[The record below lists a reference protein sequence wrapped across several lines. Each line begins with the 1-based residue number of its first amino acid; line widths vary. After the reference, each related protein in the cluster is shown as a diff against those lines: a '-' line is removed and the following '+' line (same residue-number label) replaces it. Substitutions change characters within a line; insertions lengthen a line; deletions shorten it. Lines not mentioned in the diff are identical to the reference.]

1 MSPSG
6 DGFEGR
12 PEGTLAAND
21 VMSPPDTQRGPRA
34 KVSFRDRLLAESVRA
49 LEHDGARPIAA
60 PDAEAKAAAGA
71 GDFESRLVARARAIA
86 AADRLEPALRNTG
99 QVFGA
104 IVAIGVLLA
113 AVAGLSAARA
123 SLGSD
128 NNEVNVFWALGGLLA
143 VQTILLLAW
152 VVVMIK
158 TPTSLRSLSL
168 GGAAFGVARRIAGR
182 WNRSAENAAVIEAT
196 GAVFARGAI
205 GRWTLSSISHALW
218 LVFNAS
224 CVLFVVLILSTG
236 LYRFVWETTILP
248 ADAFTSL
255 TRVTAW
261 LPSQLGFPT
270 PTPDQI
276 AASDGSIGPDLSE
289 ATRHAWSGLLIG
301 SVVTYGLAPRF
312 VLLVLCV
319 WRQTR
324 ARRAYRLDTSR
335 PGYLRLRSCLMPGA
349 KSLGVIDPDTDGE
362 DRLDPVV
369 PTPVAP
375 NRTHNGAPV
384 VLGIEIEPPA
394 TPWPPSVAGVAWRDL
409 GFVDDRSDRRRVL
422 GELGN
427 GSDGPS
433 ITVAVCGL
441 TTTPDRGIA
450 AFLSDVRQAAGVRM
464 AMVLTGGEALRK
476 RTDGEQLATRVDD
489 WRALA
494 DAIGVAAGDVIELD
508 LDHLT
513 AASAAKLASLLG
525 VQETAAVVHRR
536 IEDAFDA
543 IVDHVGGWPPQP
555 ETKQQA
561 ALHEAIG
568 KLYRP
573 EMSSWTQRFRLP
585 DAAGLKA
592 DLSETLRAG
601 AQGIVGILPRRL
613 KADTRWVAA
622 GAIAG
627 ALGCVTA
634 AALLSPVAIAGLP
647 MWSVLGAAITAV
659 VRATVSSGAAGAVE
673 NATDGSKR
681 GDAVRGAALFALL
694 LELQGRAEAA
704 ITRILDNVI
713 GDAADAQLETPEG
726 VQRSLDAMRHRLDIA
741 LAGEAAS

>member
-6 DGFEGR
+6 
-12 PEGTLAAND
+12 
-21 VMSPPDTQRGPRA
+21 A
-34 KVSFRDRLLAESVRA
+34 KVAFRDRLLAESVRA
-49 LEHDGARPIAA
+49 LGHDGSRPIEA
-60 PDAEAKAAAGA
+60 PDADAIAIAGG
-71 GDFESRLVARARAIA
+71 GDFETRLVARARAIA
-86 AADRLEPALRNTG
+86 SADRLEPAMRNTG
-99 QVFGA
+99 QVFLA
-104 IVAIGVLLA
+104 IVAIGVVLA

-123 SLGSD
+123 SLGD
-128 NNEVNVFWALGGLLA
+128 ENNEVNVFWALGGLLA
-143 VQTILLLAW
+143 IQSILLLAW
-152 VVVMIK
+152 LVVMVK
-158 TPTSLRSLSL
+158 TPAALPTLSL
-168 GGAAFGVARRIAGR
+168 GGASVGLARRMAGR
-182 WNRSAENAAVIEAT
+182 WHRSAENAAVVEAT
-196 GAVFARGAI
+196 GAVFGRGAI

-224 CVLFVVLILSTG
+224 CVVFVVLILSTG
-236 LYRFVWETTILP
+236 LYHFVWETTILP

-255 TRVTAW
+255 TRATAW

-270 PTPDQI
+270 PSPDQI
-276 AASDGSIGPDLSE
+276 AASDGSVSPDLSE

-312 VLLVLCV
+312 VLLLLCV

-335 PGYLRLRSCLMPGA
+335 PGYLRLQSRLMPGT
-349 KSLGVIDPDTDGE
+349 KSLGVIDPDTDG
-362 DRLDPVV
+362 DTRIDPVDRAPIALN
-369 PTPVAP
+369 PT
-375 NRTHNGAPV
+375 HGGAPAL
-384 VLGIEIEPPA
+384 LGVEIAPPA

-409 GFVDDRSDRRRVL
+409 GFVDGRSDRQRVL

-450 AFLSDVRQAAGVRM
+450 AFLGDVREAAGVRM

-476 RTDGEQLATRVDD
+476 RSNGGQLTTRIDD

-513 AASAAKLASLLG
+513 AASSAKLASLLG
-525 VQETAAVVHRR
+525 VKGTAAVVHRR

-543 IVDHVGGWPPQP
+543 IVDHARGWPAQP
-555 ETKQQA
+555 DTKQQA

-568 KLYRP
+568 QLYRP

-585 DAAGLKA
+585 DAAGLKDNLPDA
-592 DLSETLRAG
+592 LRAG
-601 AQGIVGILPRRL
+601 AQGIVGMLPGRL

-634 AALLSPVAIAGLP
+634 AVLLSPVAIAALP
-647 MWSVLGAAITAV
+647 MWSAVGAAISAV
-659 VRATVSSGAAGAVE
+659 VRATVSSGSAE
-673 NATDGSKR
+673 NNIDGSVR

-694 LELQGRAEAA
+694 LELQGRDEAA
-704 ITRILDNVI
+704 ITRILDDVI
-713 GDAADAQLETPEG
+713 GDAGDSDFETADDTR
-726 VQRSLDAMRHRLDIA
+726 RSLDSMRHRLDIA
-741 LAGEAAS
+741 LVGEVTS

>member
-1 MSPSG
+1 M
-6 DGFEGR
+6 D
-12 PEGTLAAND
+12 AA
-21 VMSPPDTQRGPRA
+21 
-34 KVSFRDRLLAESVRA
+34 
-49 LEHDGARPIAA
+49 
-60 PDAEAKAAAGA
+60 DAEAAAAAAG
-71 GDFESRLVARARAIA
+71 GDFETRLVARARAVT
-86 AADRLEPALRNTG
+86 AADRLEPAMRNTG
-99 QVFGA
+99 QVLLV

-113 AVAGLSAARA
+113 AVAGFSAARA
-123 SLGSD
+123 SLGTD
-128 NNEVNVFWALGGLLA
+128 DNEVNVFWALGGLLS

-152 VVVMIK
+152 VVVMVK
-158 TPTSLRSLSL
+158 TPASLSSLSL
-168 GGAAFGVARRIAGR
+168 GGAAFGVARRMAAR
-182 WNRSAENAAVIEAT
+182 WHRSAENAAVIEAT

-248 ADAFTSL
+248 DDAFTKL

-270 PTPDQI
+270 PTPQQI
-276 AASDGSIGPDLSE
+276 AASDGSIAPDDSE

-301 SVVTYGLAPRF
+301 SIVTYGLMPRLG
-312 VLLVLCV
+312 LLVLCV
-319 WRQTR
+319 WRQAR
-324 ARRAYRLDTSR
+324 ARRAYRLDMSR
-335 PGYLRLRSCLMPGA
+335 PGYLRLRSRLMPGT
-349 KSLGVIDPDTDGE
+349 KSLGVIDPETDGE
-362 DRLDPVV
+362 GGIDPVV
-369 PTPVAP
+369 RSPVAAS
-375 NRTHNGAPV
+375 RTHDGAPA

-409 GFVDDRSDRRRVL
+409 GFVDGRSDRQRVL

-450 AFLSDVRQAAGVRM
+450 AFLGDVRQAAGARM

-476 RTDGEQLATRVDD
+476 RADGGQLATRVDD

-494 DAIGVAAGDVIELD
+494 NTIGVAADDVIELD

-513 AASAAKLASLLG
+513 DVSAAKLASLLG
-525 VQETAAVVHRR
+525 VEAAAVGHRR
-536 IEDAFDA
+536 IEDAFDT
-543 IVDHVGGWPPQP
+543 IVEHVRGWPSVPD
-555 ETKQQA
+555 TKQQV
-561 ALHEAIG
+561 ALHQAIG
-568 KLYRP
+568 TLYRP

-585 DAAGLKA
+585 DAAGLK
-592 DLSETLRAG
+592 DSLSETLRAG
-601 AQGIVGILPRRL
+601 AQGIVAVLPRRL
-613 KADTRWVAA
+613 KADSRWVLS

-634 AALLSPVAIAGLP
+634 AALLSPVAIAALP

-659 VRATVSSGAAGAVE
+659 VRATVSSSASGAAG
-673 NATDGSKR
+673 NDTDGSTR
-681 GDAVRGAALFALL
+681 GDAVRAAALFALL
-694 LELQGRAEAA
+694 LELQGRDEAA
-704 ITRILDNVI
+704 ITRILDEVI
-713 GDAADAQLETPEG
+713 ADGDFDTPDD
-726 VQRSLDAMRHRLDIA
+726 VQQSLDAMRHRLDLA

>member
-6 DGFEGR
+6 GGFEDR
-12 PEGTLAAND
+12 PEGTLAADD
-21 VMSPPDTQRGPRA
+21 VMTPPETQRGPRA
-34 KVSFRDRLLAESVRA
+34 KVAFRDRLLAESVRA
-49 LEHDGARPIAA
+49 LEHDGARPIDAA
-60 PDAEAKAAAGA
+60 DAEATAAATA
-71 GDFESRLVARARAIA
+71 GDFETRLVARARAIA

-99 QVFGA
+99 QVFLG

-123 SLGSD
+123 SLGTG

-152 VVVMIK
+152 VFVMVK
-158 TPTSLRSLSL
+158 TPTSLSSLSL
-168 GGAAFGVARRIAGR
+168 GGAAFGVARRIASR
-182 WNRSAENAAVIEAT
+182 WHRSAENAAVIEAS

-224 CVLFVVLILSTG
+224 CVLCVVLILSTG
-236 LYRFVWETTILP
+236 RYRFVWETTILP
-248 ADAFTSL
+248 ADAFTLL
-255 TRVTAW
+255 TRTTAW
-261 LPSQLGFPT
+261 LPTQLGFPT
-270 PTPDQI
+270 PTPQQI
-276 AASDGSIGPDLSE
+276 AASDGSITPDLSE

-301 SVVTYGLAPRF
+301 SIVAYGLMPRF
-312 VLLVLCV
+312 GLLVLCV

-335 PGYLRLRSCLMPGA
+335 PGYLRLRSRLMPGA
-349 KSLGVIDPDTDGE
+349 KSLGVIDPDSDGE
-362 DRLDPVV
+362 GRLDDVVRSPVV
-369 PTPVAP
+369 SS
-375 NRTHNGAPV
+375 RTHGGAPAL
-384 VLGIEIEPPA
+384 LGVEIEPPA
-394 TPWPPSVAGVAWRDL
+394 TPWPPPVAGVAWRDL
-409 GFVDDRSDRRRVL
+409 GFVDGRSDRQRVL
-422 GELGN
+422 AELGD

-450 AFLSDVRQAAGVRM
+450 AFLGDVRQAAGVRM

-476 RTDGEQLATRVDD
+476 RADGGQLATRVDD

-494 DAIGVAAGDVIELD
+494 DAIGIAAADVIELD

-513 AASAAKLASLLG
+513 ALSAAKLATLLG
-525 VQETAAVVHRR
+525 VEGTAAVAHRR

-543 IVDHVGGWPPQP
+543 IVDHVRGWPPEP
-555 ETKQQA
+555 DTKQQV
-561 ALHEAIG
+561 ALHQAIG
-568 KLYRP
+568 ELYRP

-585 DAAGLKA
+585 DAAGLK
-592 DLSETLRAG
+592 DNLPETLRAG
-601 AQGIVGILPRRL
+601 AQGIVGMLPRRL
-613 KADTRWVAA
+613 KADSRWVAA

-634 AALLSPVAIAGLP
+634 AALLSPVAIAALP
-647 MWSVLGAAITAV
+647 MWTVVGAAITAV
-659 VRATVSSGAAGAVE
+659 VRATVSSGAAGAAE
-673 NATDGSKR
+673 SATDGSTR

-694 LELQGRAEAA
+694 LELQGRDEAA
-704 ITRILDNVI
+704 ITRILDDVI
-713 GDAADAQLETPEG
+713 GDAAGADFDTPDD
-726 VQRSLDAMRHRLDIA
+726 VQRSLDTMRHRLDIA
-741 LAGEAAS
+741 LAGETAS

>member
-1 MSPSG
+1 M
-6 DGFEGR
+6 
-12 PEGTLAAND
+12 T
-21 VMSPPDTQRGPRA
+21 PPALHRGSSAP
-34 KVSFRDRLLAESVRA
+34 VGFRDRLLAESVRA
-49 LEHDGARPIAA
+49 LEHDGSQPIDA
-60 PDAEAKAAAGA
+60 PDADARAAALD
-71 GDFESRLVARARAIA
+71 GDFETRLIARARAIA
-86 AADRLEPALRNTG
+86 AANGLEPAMRNTG
-99 QVFGA
+99 QAFLA

-113 AVAGLSAARA
+113 AIAGLSAARA
-123 SLGSD
+123 SLGTP
-128 NNEVNVFWALGGLLA
+128 NHEVNVFWALGGLLG

-152 VVVMIK
+152 VVVMVR
-158 TPTSLRSLSL
+158 TPTSLPSLSL
-168 GGAAFGVARRIAGR
+168 GGVAIGVARRMAGR
-182 WNRSAENAAVIEAT
+182 RHRSAGNAAVIEAT

-224 CVLFVVLILSTG
+224 CVLFVVLYLSTG

-248 ADAFTSL
+248 ADAFTRL
-255 TRVTAW
+255 TRVIAW
-261 LPSQLGFPT
+261 GPSQLGFPT
-270 PTPDQI
+270 PTPQQI
-276 AASDGSIGPDLSE
+276 AASDGSIAPDLSE

-312 VLLVLCV
+312 LLLVLCV

-335 PGYLRLRSCLMPGA
+335 PGYLRLRARLMPGS
-349 KSLGVIDPDTDGE
+349 KSLGVIDPEIDGE
-362 DRLDPVV
+362 GRLEHVVRSPVS
-369 PTPVAP
+369 PHRAQGGPPA
-375 NRTHNGAPV
+375 
-384 VLGIEIEPPA
+384 VLGVEIEPPA
-394 TPWPPSVAGVAWRDL
+394 TGWPPSVAGVAWRDL
-409 GFVDDRSDRRRVL
+409 GFVDGRSDRLRVL

-433 ITVAVCGL
+433 MTVAVCGL

-450 AFLSDVRQAAGVRM
+450 AFLGDVSHAAGVRM
-464 AMVLTGGEALRK
+464 AMVLTGGEALR
-476 RTDGEQLATRVDD
+476 RRADGGQLATRVED

-494 DAIGVAAGDVIELD
+494 DAIGVAAADVIELD

-513 AASAAKLASLLG
+513 AVSGAKLASLLG
-525 VQETAAVVHRR
+525 AEETAAVVQRR

-543 IVDHVGGWPPQP
+543 IVDHVRGWPGEP
-555 ETKQQA
+555 EMKQQA

-573 EMSSWTQRFRLP
+573 EMSSWAQRFRLP
-585 DAAGLKA
+585 DAAGLK
-592 DLSETLRAG
+592 DNLPRTLRAG
-601 AQGIVGILPRRL
+601 AQGIVAVLPRRL
-613 KADTRWVAA
+613 KADTRWVAS

-634 AALLSPVAIAGLP
+634 AALLSPVAIAALP

-659 VRATVSSGAAGAVE
+659 VRATVSGGAAGDAAKTTGSAV
-673 NATDGSKR
+673 R

-694 LELQGRAEAA
+694 LELQGRDEAV
-704 ITRILDNVI
+704 ISRILDEVI
-713 GDAADAQLETPEG
+713 GDDPDAGFDTPDD

-741 LAGEAAS
+741 LAGEGTS